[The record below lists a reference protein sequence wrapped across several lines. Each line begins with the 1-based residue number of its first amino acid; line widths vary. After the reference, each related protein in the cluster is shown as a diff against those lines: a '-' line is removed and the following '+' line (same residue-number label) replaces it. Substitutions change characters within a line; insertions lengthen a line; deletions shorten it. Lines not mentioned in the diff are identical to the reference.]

1 LFENKYI
8 QQRIEKADKL
18 REVGINPYSNDSSR
32 NCTISKYLNVNDDIF
47 NLEDKRDSNRTYT
60 IAGRIKL
67 FRLMG
72 KASFIKIEDE
82 SGMLQ
87 VYVARDNLPE
97 GFYNDIFKK
106 NIEVGDIVEVSGYPF
121 VTGQGELSLH
131 ADDLKILTKAIS
143 PLPEKYHGIQDKEL
157 RYRQRYLD
165 LIMNSDVRKT
175 FQIRSKVI
183 SLTRRFFENKGFLE
197 VETPMMHPIAGG
209 ANARPFVTHHN
220 ALDIDRFL
228 RIAPELYL
236 KRLIVGGFEAVF
248 EINRNFRNEGMDAT
262 HNPEFTS
269 IEFYWAYK
277 TYKDLIILTKEY
289 FEYLFEHLELPTILP
304 YGDLN
309 IDFSKF
315 TEIPLIQSLHEIG
328 GVPADIVED
337 KDKIIAFMKDKK
349 LDVNEKMNI
358 GQLQGEL
365 FDEYVEAKLI
375 NPTFITEYPVEISP
389 LARRNDEKP
398 HLTDRF
404 ELFIAG
410 KEIANAFSELN
421 DPLDQLAR
429 FEGQMAAKD
438 CGDDE
443 AHEMDE
449 DFVNALSYGMA
460 PTAGQGI
467 GIDRLV
473 MMLTNEHSIRDVLLF
488 PAMKPIKQEINLH
501 DDEE

>member
-1 LFENKYI
+1 MFENKFI
-8 QQRIEKADKL
+8 QQRIEKGELL
-18 REVGINPYSNDSSR
+18 RNEGINPYCNKSYR
-32 NCTISKYLNVNDDIF
+32 NTSIAKFLNVNSSIEK
-47 NLEDKRDSNRTYT
+47 LETKRDETRVYT
-60 IAGRIKL
+60 VAGRIKL

-72 KASFIKIEDE
+72 KASFLKIEDE
-82 SGMLQ
+82 SGILQ
-87 VYVARDNLPE
+87 AYIARDNLPE

-106 NIEVGDIVEVSGYPF
+106 YIEVGDIVEIKGYPF
-121 VTGQGELSLH
+121 VTGHGELSIH
-131 ADDLKILTKAIS
+131 ANSIKILTKAIS
-143 PLPEKYHGIQDKEL
+143 PLPEKYHGITDKEL

-165 LIMNSDVRKT
+165 LIMNSEVRKT

-183 SLTRRFFENKGFLE
+183 SLTRRFFEEKGFLE

-209 ANARPFVTHHN
+209 ANAKPFVTHHN
-220 ALDIDRFL
+220 ALGIDRYL

-277 TYKDLIILTKEY
+277 TYKDLIHLTKEY
-289 FEYLFEHLELPTILP
+289 FEYLFDHLDLPTILP
-304 YGDLN
+304 YGDFT

-315 TEIPLIQSLHEIG
+315 TEIPLIRSLSEIG
-328 GVPADIVED
+328 GVPEDIVED
-337 KDKIIAFMKDKK
+337 KEKIYAFLKANTINVKPN
-349 LDVNEKMNI
+349 LNL

-365 FDEYVEAKLI
+365 FDEFVEHKLI

-389 LARRNDEKP
+389 LARRNDENL

-421 DPLDQLAR
+421 DPLDQLQR
-429 FEGQMAAKD
+429 FEGQMAAKEH
-438 CGDDE
+438 GDDE

-488 PAMKPIKQEINLH
+488 PAMKPIAKEIDIH
-501 DDEE
+501 QIEE

>member
-1 LFENKYI
+1 MFENKYI
-8 QQRIEKADKL
+8 QQRIEKAEKL
-18 REVGINPYSNDSSR
+18 REAGINPYSNESLR
-32 NCTISKYLNVNDDIF
+32 NCTISKFLNVNSDILD
-47 NLEDKRDSNRTYT
+47 LEDKRDENRTYT
-60 IAGRIKL
+60 VAGRIKL

-72 KASFIKIEDE
+72 KASFLKIEDE

-87 VYVARDNLPE
+87 IYVARDNLVE
-97 GFYNDIFKK
+97 GFYNEIFKK
-106 NIEVGDIVEVSGYPF
+106 NIEVGDIIEVSGYPF

-165 LIMNSDVRKT
+165 LIMNSEVRKT
-175 FQIRSKVI
+175 FHIRSKVI

-209 ANARPFVTHHN
+209 ANAKPFVTHHN
-220 ALDIDRFL
+220 ALGIDRFL

-236 KRLIVGGFEAVF
+236 KRCIVGGFEAVF

-289 FEYLFEHLELPTILP
+289 FEYLFEHLNLPTILP
-304 YGDLN
+304 YGDFT
-309 IDFSKF
+309 IDFSQF

-328 GVPADIVED
+328 GVPADVVED
-337 KDKIIAFMKDKK
+337 KEKMIAFMKSKN
-349 LDVNEKMNI
+349 LDINEKMNI

-421 DPLDQLAR
+421 DPLDQLER
-429 FEGQMAAKD
+429 FQGQMEAKD